1 MRRQIE
7 GLAGRPRVSR
17 GTTRRCLRGL
27 PGLRDHSHVPG
38 RHVIRD
44 ALLALVVL
52 PLAGLDGAGDEDPVA
67 LLDVLGEGFGL
78 PLPCG
83 DAPPVG
89 AFLDPLAVLSAV
101 VVVGDGEAED
111 GFTVVRVLEVVDAA
125 DVADD
130 LDVCHVC
137 SVVLSGGVGVDEGVG
152 AAAGA
157 VPGGVAVVAV
167 HVAARLTTGAHSRAA
182 AGGGPVVALQG
193 DDRGGAGRGGG
204 GCSDGGDGD
213 LCGVAVVACFAES
226 DVDAL
231 GVPVRPERVDERCEG
246 LCLSLVELRHH
257 HRAAARGRFEPSRV
271 TERNDDDE
279 GKGEGGRGVASGFAD
294 GFSEPFVE
302 PFGKGVAWSS
312 SRSSGEVSM
321 RPCHRRASGISCRR
335 RASSTR
341 IAALRCSEWTRL
353 YALTRAFVTLGCLRS
368 PSWRT

>member
-182 AGGGPVVALQG
+182 AGGGPVVALHG
-193 DDRGGAGRGGG
+193 DDRGGAVRGRSGGTDRG
-204 GCSDGGDGD
+204 DSDRGR
-213 LCGVAVVACFAES
+213 VAEVACLPES

-257 HRAAARGRFEPSRV
+257 HRPRSRV
-271 TERNDDDE
+271 YGTADDE
-279 GKGEGGRGVASGFAD
+279 ERRGEKRLRIEPLVVLVLSLPVPSLPLASGCLDRCTGRWGGRCTEVGSG
-294 GFSEPFVE
+294 SVWVVMTP
-302 PFGKGVAWSS
+302 P
-312 SRSSGEVSM
+312 
-321 RPCHRRASGISCRR
+321 
-335 RASSTR
+335 
-341 IAALRCSEWTRL
+341 
-353 YALTRAFVTLGCLRS
+353 
-368 PSWRT
+368 